1 MAFIAL
7 GAQQRGASSR
17 QSPAMNVELEPFGVT
32 VAPSAAEIQEILSGP
47 LGHDFVEFPVEDS
60 EVVYINVSAILYF
73 RD

>member
-1 MAFIAL
+1 
-7 GAQQRGASSR
+7 
-17 QSPAMNVELEPFGVT
+17 MNVELEPFGVT

-60 EVVYINVSAILYF
+60 EVVYINASAILYF